1 MRILRT
7 LSRLTPLA
15 VAAVLV
21 TGEASG
27 QTCYVASAT
36 STQFQITGS
45 SVFIL
50 NEAETEVAF
59 NVACCGC
66 PVTVAFLVSDNEGN
80 LFSLSTPA
88 GCPMQGVWNG
98 ASTVPL
104 TPARVQ
110 DLKDGKLG
118 ILVQKTCDVGAVI
131 GHFLL
136 EPCDE

>member
-1 MRILRT
+1 MRILKT
-7 LSRLTPLA
+7 LSVLTTLA
-15 VAAVLV
+15 VAAALM

-27 QTCYVASAT
+27 ETCYVAKVINKPL
-36 STQFQITGS
+36 QITGS

-50 NEAETEVAF
+50 NDAETEVTY

-66 PVTVAFLVSDNEGN
+66 PVTLAYLVSDDEGT

-110 DLKDGKLG
+110 ALKDGKLG
-118 ILVQKTCDVGAVI
+118 ILVMKTCDVGAAT
-131 GHFLL
+131 GHFVL